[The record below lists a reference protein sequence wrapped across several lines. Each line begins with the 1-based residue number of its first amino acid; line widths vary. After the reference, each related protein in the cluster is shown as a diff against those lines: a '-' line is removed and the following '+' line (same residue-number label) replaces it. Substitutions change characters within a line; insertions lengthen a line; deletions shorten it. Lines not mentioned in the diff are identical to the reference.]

1 MAAAFLH
8 DSFIWGIIF
17 VNAKHNLTYF
27 RLVLEV
33 KVQFIFPVDDV
44 TRLTVGALL
53 WLRWT

>member
-27 RLVLEV
+27 QLVLEV

-53 WLRWT
+53 QLRWT